1 MTIVILALGT
11 AFIMGMAISPFV
23 LWCMMYS
30 KSHRCKVCIPINN
43 KEKKIYFLITF
54 ILCTI
59 CTIAVANTLSIYPF
73 TTRVF
78 KIITLVIYVCTAV
91 GSFVEYFFLSKAY
104 LTENGIMEVYTLYP
118 RDSAKY
124 TIEKIEKKTFVNLH
138 IKNNT
143 SDPYYR
149 IKKVD
154 EAIPLLDELYGASD
168 GTSAPAQKRK
178 SYLHRF
184 FLASIVTGLLLMG
197 ILSAWYA
204 IKRPIVFVGDKIVRT
219 DSEYALFNY
228 GIFTVIRDC
237 YEYFPEMEEKFD
249 DMHEAVDYTNTLT
262 SNDLEELKN
271 MPNLKHLDIDEN
283 SITDLSEIGELIL
296 LEGLYLGG
304 SDRFDKPK
312 DFTHLKNLTNLK
324 YFYGFGLDLNDL
336 TVFENADGLLYFELS
351 GADIQNGLDI
361 VCSKDDLTVL
371 SLSSCTS
378 DDFSPI
384 GNCKKLKRLGLS
396 NTNVNDLSFL
406 KYLTNVERL
415 YIKGVH
421 AEDYSALLEMPS
433 LTYLSLYRGTIP
445 EDILKKLEEKGVE
458 LSP

>member
-59 CTIAVANTLSIYPF
+59 CTIAVANSLSIYPF

-78 KIITLVIYVCTAV
+78 KIITLVIYLCTAV

-124 TIEKIEKKTFVNLH
+124 TIEKTEKKTFVNLH

-149 IKKVD
+149 IKEVD
-154 EAIPLLDELYGASD
+154 EAIPLLNELYGESD
-168 GTSAPAQKRK
+168 KTTAPAQKRK

-184 FLASIVTGLLLMG
+184 FLTSIVIGLLLMVL
-197 ILSAWYA
+197 LSAWYS
-204 IKRPIVFVGDKIVRT
+204 IKRPIVFVGDKIVST

-228 GIFTVIRDC
+228 GIFTAIRDC
-237 YEYFPEMEEKFD
+237 YEYFPEMEEKFN

-283 SITDLSEIGELIL
+283 NITDLSEIGELIL

-312 DFTHLKNLTNLK
+312 DFTPLKNLTNLK
-324 YFYGFGLDLNDL
+324 YFSGAGLYDLNDL
-336 TVFENADGLLYFELS
+336 TVFENADGLLYFELT
-351 GADIQNGLDI
+351 GAYIQNGLDVI
-361 VCSKDDLTVL
+361 CNKDDLMVL
-371 SLSSCTS
+371 NLYSCTA
-378 DDFSPI
+378 DDFSSI
-384 GNCKKLKRLGLS
+384 ESCKKLKYLCLED
-396 NTNVNDLSFL
+396 TNVDDLSFL
-406 KYLTNVERL
+406 KNLTGLEKL
-415 YIKGVH
+415 YIQGTN
-421 AEDYSALLEMPS
+421 AQII
-433 LTYLSLYRGTIP
+433 LYC
-445 EDILKKLEEKGVE
+445 LKC
-458 LSP
+458 PP